1 MGSPVEAY
9 DNVESASQTLQ
20 EGPARC
26 MRTPT
31 VEEAEEDDEEIAS
44 PWAHS
49 PGDYSDYDLGPP
61 RTGTGSADV
70 RVADT
75 LDSDSDESSIHSSP
89 GPTRSPSPT
98 SDDGNATIDILDD
111 DPLYASLEQLCR
123 DSSGPD
129 DSTRAPGDLP
139 PAFHEHPMIRRAY
152 VQAFIA
158 VAFHGGTHELA
169 QYLLESSRS
178 QLASFSLTSGYEIP
192 GLARMAVT
200 LRTAERRLG
209 LDPDEWITYYI
220 LCDVCWDCHH
230 PSELDSLPS
239 DGRCIQEDC
248 EGMLFQRKHYSDGK
262 AHRVP
267 IKVLATTSPT
277 SSIQRLLLRPGK
289 HAELNHWRR
298 GPADAPGPKPP
309 IVVNDWVGSID
320 ETHRLFDMHDGWG
333 WDAIR
338 AGIHRRQGGPWGVR
352 DVDVKELNQRFV
364 ALPNGLVLIF
374 NLDWFRAMKRGNYS
388 VGAIYLT
395 VCNNPRSKRF
405 LREETFLLA
414 TIPGPDEPSLE
425 QLNHILQVF
434 IPDLL
439 ALYNG
444 VDMQIP
450 GWADLQP
457 VNCFLYANASD
468 LPAARKASGL
478 RGHTAKWFMCPV
490 CKQPLHSL
498 TDPKCFDPDSFEYRD
513 ENRFLK
519 YAYRARDADAATREE
534 IAEERGVRWSALNVL
549 PDWMPVMNTPTE
561 FMHAAF
567 LGTYTRE
574 AKHVVQGIL
583 TVGGMFAKR
592 NRRDNPLKKF
602 EEWIDSVWWPGTAGR
617 VPKGLLTAG
626 TGKADQWRNM
636 AAILPV
642 GLYEAWQIDGSIP
655 DDEAPPLK
663 SKQKA
668 AIKAK
673 RVAALVKERRAAAAA
688 YEPGTTIEDLEYIE
702 QTTMS
707 RNYREHYA
715 TALEWCTAI
724 RIWASQSISV
734 AEARRAQD
742 CHNRAC
748 QEWASMFC
756 HLTPYFHFLCHFIIF
771 VLRFGPVYAW
781 WAYVYER
788 FNGWLS
794 KVNHNGHQG
803 GELEA
808 TMMRSWTKLHLIY
821 DLIIQLEAL
830 EGPQSPEDADSIKD
844 LKECLR
850 GQKRS
855 VQSRGTLLSM
865 VATMTAQDAGE
876 LIKYPRHGQ
885 RCNLRAHG
893 LYSLIFH
900 YLRDFWKDEVAL
912 IADTAFSEHGSPF
925 IALSVPTYTHVVISG
940 QRYGTASSHHGKAHS
955 YAYVNGR
962 QAVKIIRI
970 LKVEHASEDEHAPPL
985 IANIAMVQPFIPS
998 AQGDYLPWA
1007 ARAVDLGI
1015 GVWEADTLGPL
1026 EIVDV
1031 QQFSG
1036 HFALAYVTRNDQRLW
1051 VTMALCHDAQEP
1063 DRLDELDPTDE

>member
-1 MGSPVEAY
+1 
-9 DNVESASQTLQ
+9 
-20 EGPARC
+20 
-26 MRTPT
+26 MRSPT
-31 VEEAEEDDEEIAS
+31 VEECDEDEDISRSES
-44 PWAHS
+44 PPVHS
-49 PGDYSDYDLGPP
+49 PASYSEDELGSGHCHPGGIFA
-61 RTGTGSADV
+61 TEEF
-70 RVADT
+70 
-75 LDSDSDESSIHSSP
+75 DSDSDSSSVCSD
-89 GPTRSPSPT
+89 TARSPSL
-98 SDDGNATIDILDD
+98 SGDDDDGAYDILDD
-111 DPLYASLEQLCR
+111 DPLYASLDDLCR
-123 DSSGPD
+123 SSSSPD
-129 DSTRAPGDLP
+129 EPRRDLGDLP
-139 PAFHEHPMIRRAY
+139 PAFNEHPMIRRAY

-158 VAFHGGTHELA
+158 VAFHGATHDLA
-169 QYLLESSRS
+169 QYLLEASRS
-178 QLASFSLTSGYEIP
+178 QLAAFSLRTGYEIP

-209 LDPDEWITYYI
+209 LDPDEWITYYV
-220 LCDVCWDCHH
+220 LCTRCWDCHH
-230 PSELDSLPS
+230 PTALDSLPL
-239 DGRCIQEDC
+239 DGKCVQEDC
-248 EGMLFQRKHYSDGK
+248 DGILYEHKRYSNGK
-262 AHRVP
+262 TRRVP
-267 IKVLATTSPT
+267 AKVLATTSPL
-277 SSIQRLLLRPGK
+277 SSIQRLMLRPGK
-289 HAELNHWRR
+289 HAELNHWRS
-298 GPADAPGPKPP
+298 GQADEPGHKPP
-309 IVVNDWVGSID
+309 INVEDWAGSMD
-320 ETHRLFDMHDGWG
+320 EEHRLFDMHDGWG
-333 WDAIR
+333 WNAIR
-338 AGIHRRQGGPWGVR
+338 AGIQRRQGGAWGVT

-425 QLNHILQVF
+425 QLNNILQVF
-434 IPDLL
+434 IPELM

-444 VDMQIP
+444 KSSCSLRRLGRWLQGRDLI
-450 GWADLQP
+450 ADLP

-478 RGHTAKWFMCPV
+478 RGHTSKWFMCPV

-498 TDPKCFDPDSFEYRD
+498 TDPRCFNPDNFEYRD

-519 YAYRARDADAATREE
+519 YAYRARHADAATREE
-534 IAEERGVRWSALNVL
+534 IAEERGVRWSALNAL
-549 PDWMPVMNTPTE
+549 PEWMPVTNTPTE

-567 LGTYTRE
+567 LGE

-583 TVGGMFAKR
+583 TVGGMFTKR

-636 AAILPV
+636 VAILPV
-642 GLYEAWQIDGSIP
+642 GLYEAWQTDGVIP
-655 DDEAPPLK
+655 DAEAPPLK

-707 RNYREHYA
+707 RNYRAHYA

-748 QEWASMFC
+748 QEWAAMFC
-756 HLTPYFHFLCHFIIF
+756 HLTPYFHFLTHFIIF
-771 VLRFGPVYAW
+771 ILRFGPVYAW

-821 DLIIQLEAL
+821 DLIIQLEGIHG
-830 EGPQSPEDADSIKD
+830 EVSPEDEDNIRD

-855 VQSRGTLLSM
+855 AQSRGTLLSM
-865 VATMTAQDAGE
+865 VATMTAQEAGE
-876 LIKYPRHGQ
+876 LVKYPKRSK
-885 RCNLRAHG
+885 RCNLRAEG
-893 LYSLIFH
+893 LYTLVFR
-900 YLRDFWKDEVAL
+900 YLRDVWQDEVTL
-912 IADTAFSEHGSPF
+912 IADTSFSEDGSPF
-925 IALSVPTYTHVVISG
+925 IALSVPTYSHLTVGG
-940 QRYGTASSHHGKAHS
+940 QRYGTADSHHGQAHC
-955 YAYVNGR
+955 YAYINGR
-962 QAVKIIRI
+962 QPVKIVHI
-970 LKVEHASEDEHAPPL
+970 LKVEHSFEDECVPAL
-985 IANIAMVQPFIPS
+985 VANLAVVQPFIS
-998 AQGDYLPWA
+998 STAGDYLPWA

-1015 GVWEADTLGPL
+1015 GVWQADRLGPC
-1026 EIVDV
+1026 EVVDV

-1036 HFALAYVTRNDQRLW
+1036 HFALAYISYGDRTLW
-1051 VTMALCHDAQEP
+1051 VTMALCHVRRSPPVSSIYAH
-1063 DRLDELDPTDE
+1063 